1 MTKDMIIGQRLFDV
15 MKLYNDGMKDCI
27 NGYLKRGKAIYRLRK
42 EKLWCRDCAGIA
54 SYKYYIEHELKI
66 SLSQAYRLEQVYK
79 EVGKALEK
87 NPVPLDIS
95 TIVLLLPYLH
105 DKTDEEKLDILEANK
120 DLPIEAIK
128 NNLLEASGKGD
139 KTTDRCLHDGA
150 MEQYERCCN
159 CGKFLRVK

>member
-27 NGYLKRGKAIYRLRK
+27 NGYLKRGKAIYKLKK
-42 EKLWCRDCAGIA
+42 EKLWERDCVGIA
-54 SYKYYIEHELKI
+54 SFKYYVEHELKI
-66 SLSQAYRLEQVYK
+66 SMSQAYRLEQVYR
-79 EVGKALEK
+79 EVGKALERRQ
-87 NPVPLDIS
+87 VALDIS

-105 DKTDEEKLDILEANK
+105 DKTDDEKLDILEANK
-120 DLPIEAIK
+120 DLPVEAIK
-128 NNLLEASGKGD
+128 NNLLEEAGK
-139 KTTDRCLHDGA
+139 KEKCTDVCAHDGV

>member
-1 MTKDMIIGQRLFDV
+1 MTKDIIIGQRLFDV
-15 MKLYNDGMKDCI
+15 MKLYNEGMNDCI
-27 NGYLKRGKAIYRLRK
+27 NGYLKRGKAIYKLRN
-42 EKLWCRDCAGIA
+42 EKLWRVDCAGVS

-105 DKTDEEKLDILEANK
+105 DKTDEEKMEILEANK

-128 NNLLEASGKGD
+128 NNLLEETGK
-139 KTTDRCLHDGA
+139 KEKATDICPHDGV
-150 MEQYERCCN
+150 MEQYKRCCN